1 MQIHKEKFNV
11 PRTRFFKIL
20 CHTMYYSSAS
30 LFVST
35 FVISNTIVSNV
46 FTYIVACFATFHNL
60 IILTDHFST
69 QLIKYV
75 CLCNILRLLLFLFT
89 KCSRFL
95 FYNFCE
101 LQLYMFNLHCV
112 HSVQILLYSL
122 PPHLL

>member
-1 MQIHKEKFNV
+1 MQIQNEKLNF
-11 PRTRFFKIL
+11 PRTRFFKIVF
-20 CHTMYYSSAS
+20 HTMYCSSAS
-30 LFVST
+30 VFVST

-46 FTYIVACFATFHNL
+46 FIYRVYCFATFHNL
-60 IILTDHFST
+60 IILTYHVST

-89 KCSRFL
+89 KCARFL

-122 PPHLL
+122 PQHLL